1 MKLEKEDQTNTK
13 GSRRKEILT
22 NRNKIEKT
30 VAILVKSRVASSKRS
45 KLTSL

>member
-22 NRNKIEKT
+22 NRNKIEKNSSN
-30 VAILVKSRVASSKRS
+30 ISEIKSWFF
-45 KLTSL
+45 